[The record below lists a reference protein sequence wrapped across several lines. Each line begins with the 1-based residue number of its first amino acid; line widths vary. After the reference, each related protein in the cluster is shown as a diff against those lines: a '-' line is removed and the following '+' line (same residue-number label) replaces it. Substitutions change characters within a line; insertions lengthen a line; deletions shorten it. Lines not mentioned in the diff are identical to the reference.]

1 MSCAALLVV
10 SLVACGQLVAGPTRP
25 AEPVRPDAGSTASRP
40 TAGDDF
46 TLAVVPGAASTVA
59 GNLVQAT
66 VRTAV
71 TTGAA
76 QTVSLSVGSLP
87 AGTAATVEPAVV
99 ASGGSA
105 VLTVRTSVS
114 TRAGTYDLVVTG
126 VGASA
131 RHTVV
136 FRLVVRT
143 PAVIR
148 AAFYYPWFPEAWRQQ
163 GLDPFTNYVPARGW
177 YAIEEPVVRSQV
189 ADMRYGG
196 ITMGIASWFGRGT
209 VTDGHWPAMV
219 RAAQGTGFAW
229 APYYEPEGRSDPT
242 PERIAD
248 DLHYLRT
255 TYGGQGSALAVLPD
269 RGMPVFVYNAG
280 DLTTAQGCATVD
292 RWNQAQS
299 LLQRRFGESVHV
311 NLKVFPGYAGCPGTA
326 GVAGWHQYGPAQ
338 AEQDFSRAP
347 GEGSY
352 TVSPGFWKAGTPYG
366 EGQFLSRDRARWRA
380 GLARMNASGAP
391 WQLVTT
397 YNEWGEGTAIESSR
411 GCRSPA
417 PAGAWCDWSG
427 AGRSDFISDLHDQLP
442 ALASADADADAVAV
456 GSGRGTAAS

>member
-1 MSCAALLVV
+1 MSFVAVLVGCLVV
-10 SLVACGQLVAGPTRP
+10 FGQFAADPIRAVEPVGWAAGATVSRP
-25 AEPVRPDAGSTASRP
+25 A
-40 TAGDDF
+40 AGDDF
-46 TLAVVPGAASTVA
+46 SLVVVPGSASTVA
-59 GNLVQAT
+59 GRLVQAT

-76 QTVSLSVGSLP
+76 QGVSLSVGSLP
-87 AGTAATVEPAVV
+87 GGTSATVEPATVR
-99 ASGGSA
+99 SGEPA

-126 VGASA
+126 AGASA

-136 FRLVVRT
+136 FRLVVRA

-163 GLDPFTNYVPARGW
+163 GLDPFTNYVPARGR
-177 YAIEEPVVRSQV
+177 YSIEESVVRAQV

-196 ITMGIASWFGRGT
+196 ITVGIASWFGRDT
-209 VTDGHWPAMV
+209 VTDRRWPAMV

-229 APYYEPEGRSDPT
+229 APYYEPEGTSDPT
-242 PERIAD
+242 PERIAE
-248 DLHYLRT
+248 DLHYLRA

-292 RWNQAQS
+292 RWNQAQA
-299 LLQRRFGESVHV
+299 LLQRRFGETVHL
-311 NLKVFPGYAGCPGTA
+311 NLKVFSGYAGCSGTPQ
-326 GVAGWHQYGPAQ
+326 VAGWHQYGPAR
-338 AEQDFSRAP
+338 AEHDFSNAP

-352 TVSPGFWKAGTPYG
+352 NVSPGFWKAGLPYG
-366 EGQFLSRDRARWRA
+366 QGPFLSRDRARWRA

-391 WQLVTT
+391 WQLVTS
-397 YNEWGEGTAIESSR
+397 YNEWGEGTSIESSQ
-411 GCRSPA
+411 GCRNPV
-417 PAGAWCDWSG
+417 PAGVWCDWSG
-427 AGRSDFISDLHDQLP
+427 AGRSDFITDLHDQLP
-442 ALASADADADAVAV
+442 PS
-456 GSGRGTAAS
+456 

>member
-1 MSCAALLVV
+1 MTCAAVLIL
-10 SLVACGQLVAGPTRP
+10 SLVACGQLAAGPTRL
-25 AEPVRPDAGSTASRP
+25 AEPVRSEAGATVSRP
-40 TAGDDF
+40 SAGDDF
-46 TLAVVPGAASTVA
+46 SLAVVPGSASVVA

-66 VRTAV
+66 VRTIT

-76 QTVSLSVGSLP
+76 QAVSLTVGGLP

-114 TRAGTYDLVVTG
+114 TRAGTYDVVVAG
-126 VGASA
+126 AGASA

-136 FRLVVRT
+136 FRLVVRA

-163 GLDPFTNYVPARGW
+163 GLDPFTNYVPVRGR
-177 YAIEEPVVRSQV
+177 YAVEEPVVRAQV

-209 VTDGHWPAMV
+209 VTDRHWPAMV
-219 RAAQGTGFAW
+219 RAAQGTGFVW
-229 APYYEPEGRSDPT
+229 APYYEPEGTSDPT

-248 DLHYLRT
+248 DLHYLRA
-255 TYGGQGSALAVLPD
+255 TYGGEGSALAVLPD
-269 RGMPVFVYNAG
+269 RGMPVFVYNSG

-292 RWNQAQS
+292 RWVQAQA
-299 LLQRRFGESVHV
+299 LLQRRFGETVNV
-311 NLKVFPGYAGCPGTA
+311 NLKVFPGYPGCSGVA
-326 GVAGWHQYGPAQ
+326 GVAGWHQYGPAK
-338 AEQDFSRAP
+338 AEHDFSGAP

-352 TVSPGFWKAGTPYG
+352 TVSPGFWKAGLAYG
-366 EGQFLSRDRARWRA
+366 QAPFLSRDRARWRA

-411 GCRSPA
+411 ACRGPA
-417 PAGAWCDWSG
+417 PAGTWCDWSG
-427 AGRSDFISDLHDQLP
+427 GGRSDFISDLHDQLP
-442 ALASADADADAVAV
+442 PARDAGAVPGV
-456 GSGRGTAAS
+456 AAP

>member
-1 MSCAALLVV
+1 MSCAAVLVV
-10 SLVACGQLVAGPTRP
+10 GLVACGQFAAGPARP
-25 AEPVRPDAGSTASRP
+25 AEPVRSDTGTMVSRP
-40 TAGDDF
+40 AAGDDF
-46 TLAVVPGAASTVA
+46 SLAVVPGSASVVA

-76 QTVSLSVGSLP
+76 QTVSLTVGGLP
-87 AGTAATVEPAVV
+87 EGTAATVEPAVLR
-99 ASGGSA
+99 AGGSA

-114 TRAGTYDLVVTG
+114 TRAGTYDVV
-126 VGASA
+126 VAGAGTLA

-136 FRLVVRT
+136 FRLVVRA

-163 GLDPFTNYVPARGW
+163 GLDPFTNYVPARGR
-177 YAIEEPVVRSQV
+177 YTIEESVVRAQV

-196 ITMGIASWFGRGT
+196 ITMGVASWFGRGT
-209 VTDGHWPAMV
+209 VTDRHWPAMV
-219 RAAQGTGFAW
+219 RAAQGTGFGW
-229 APYYEPEGRSDPT
+229 APYYEPEGTSDPT

-248 DLHYLRT
+248 DLHYLRA
-255 TYGGQGSALAVLPD
+255 TYGGQGSSLVVLPD

-292 RWNQAQS
+292 RWAQAQS
-299 LLQRRFGESVHV
+299 LLQRRFGETVQV

-326 GVAGWHQYGPAQ
+326 RVAGWHQYGPAR
-338 AEQDFSRAP
+338 AEHDFSAAP

-352 TVSPGFWKAGTPYG
+352 TVSPGFWKAGSPYG
-366 EGQFLSRDRARWRA
+366 QAPFLSRDRARWRA

-391 WQLVTT
+391 WQLVTS

-417 PAGAWCDWSG
+417 PAGTWCDWSG

-442 ALASADADADAVAV
+442 SRAGIGVGGPVAGV
-456 GSGRGTAAS
+456 AAPR